1 MRAFFVA
8 VLLVV
13 LVVPAFAQSGPQ
25 TIIYT
30 PGQGFQYLYQ
40 NRDGSGY
47 IYNPSGDGPKFQYI
61 MPSRRSYDRDDY
73 SPYRD
78 RRW

>member
-25 TIIYT
+25 TIYT